1 MAEHIA
7 RGEKVPF
14 SMPPYI
20 LSESI
25 QGKSCT
31 NKYIGNLSKKRSNL
45 EESYKLKKKSVLLL
59 DREKK
64 INDALKDHS

>member
-14 SMPPYI
+14 SMPPFI

-31 NKYIGNLSKKRSNL
+31 NKYIGNLSKERSNL

-59 DREKK
+59 EKK
-64 INDALKDHS
+64 IDIKNSMMF